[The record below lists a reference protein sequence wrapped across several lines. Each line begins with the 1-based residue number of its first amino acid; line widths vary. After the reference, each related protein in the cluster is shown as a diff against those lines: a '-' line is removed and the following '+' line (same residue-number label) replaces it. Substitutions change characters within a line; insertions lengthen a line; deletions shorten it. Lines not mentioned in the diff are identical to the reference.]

1 MDDVPITFI
10 EDVWRLA
17 CPFYGRCEWFLLS
30 GNFGRVAEEM
40 SKNRVE
46 ANVTICVR
54 KTLKEPEIA
63 YYASGTINGV
73 FYPEIDYPE
82 VLQFHRYF
90 KKIDID
96 IWDSEMTG
104 IPNYRRINVDCPL
117 PVMIRFFKLF
127 PHVKVTTVAET
138 DVLSPIFR
146 LFLEHKLGCSGS
158 MWIDPNDR
166 SMFEFFKFQ
175 LGSVITTPS
184 SFNRVLLR
192 SKAEDSAKFE
202 ELLFGFWR
210 SRATGELSMGDDN
223 VDWPLL
229 LHSWNRFDGNR
240 GASYKKYLSFRA
252 ENLNNVEHILS
263 QDANVIVDRR
273 RWIDGEDEGEVL
285 LASSTLP
292 QDTRGLVFSEVQY
305 QFGNYIV
312 YFSENIHEAKK
323 LGAVQLLEDII
334 EKEKLSQAGHFA
346 SRSPFDSDFYD

>member
-1 MDDVPITFI
+1 MDDVPIGFI

-40 SKNRVE
+40 SKSTVE
-46 ANVTICVR
+46 ANVTIYVG
-54 KTLKEPEIA
+54 KTLKEPEIV
-63 YYASGTINGV
+63 YYAWGTINGV
-73 FYPEIDYPE
+73 SYPEIDYPE

-90 KKIDID
+90 KKIDIH
-96 IWDSEMTG
+96 ICDSEM
-104 IPNYRRINVDCPL
+104 IAMPNNRRFYVDCPL

-127 PHVKVTTVAET
+127 PHVRISAFAET

-184 SFNRVLLR
+184 SFNRVTLR
-192 SKAEDSAKFE
+192 SKAEDSAKLE

-210 SRATGELSMGDDN
+210 SRATGELHLRNDN
-223 VDWPLL
+223 FDWPLL
-229 LHSWNRFDGNR
+229 LRSWNRLGGKR
-240 GASYKKYLSFRA
+240 GASHKKYLTFYA

-292 QDTRGLVFSEVQY
+292 QDTRGLVFSDSPCPFLNNV
-305 QFGNYIV
+305 V
-312 YFSENIHEAKK
+312 YFSDNIHEAKK
-323 LGAVQLLEDII
+323 LGAVELLETII
-334 EKEKLSQAGHFA
+334 KEEELAADWHLRIPQHF
-346 SRSPFDSDFYD
+346 